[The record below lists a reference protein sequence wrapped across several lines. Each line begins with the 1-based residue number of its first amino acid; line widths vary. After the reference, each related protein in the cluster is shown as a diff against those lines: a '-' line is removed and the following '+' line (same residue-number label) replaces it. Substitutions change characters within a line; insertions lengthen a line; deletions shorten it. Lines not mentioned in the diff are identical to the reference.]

1 MDARA
6 RLGRSGE
13 DLAATY
19 YRRRGYR
26 VLDRNYRC
34 RGGEIDVVL
43 QRGGVI
49 VFCEVKTRSTDRFG
63 APVEAVD
70 PVKQHRVRRAAAHW
84 LVARRPGPVEVRFDV
99 FSAIVRSG
107 RIEIACIPDAF

>member
-6 RLGRSGE
+6 LGRSGE
-13 DLAATY
+13 ELAATY

-26 VLDRNYRC
+26 VMDRNYRC

-43 QRGGVI
+43 RRGGVI

-70 PVKQHRVRRAAAHW
+70 HIKQQRVRRAAAHW
-84 LVARRPGPVEVRFDV
+84 LVARRPGAAQVRFDV

-107 RIEIACIPDAF
+107 RIEIECIPDAF